1 MRASLFILASALAAT
16 PALAQQAPEPSE
28 EIEIPA
34 ELTDPQM
41 VGRLTDMMQVLS
53 KALLN
58 LPVGE
63 LQAAAEGREAT
74 PQEKRITVGDLEARN
89 DPNFERNLERQI
101 ADAEPAMKAAMQA
114 LASALPAM
122 MRGVSEAREELER
135 ATANIP
141 RPDYPKR

>member
-1 MRASLFILASALAAT
+1 MRFSILALASALVAT
-16 PALAQQAPEPSE
+16 PAFAQQAQEPSE
-28 EIEIPA
+28 QIEIPA
-34 ELTDPQM
+34 ELTDPQT

-74 PQEKRITVGDLEARN
+74 PHEKRVTVRDLERRN
-89 DPNFERNLERQI
+89 DPNFERNLESRI
-101 ADAEPAMKAAMQA
+101 AEAKPKMQAAMQA
-114 LASALPAM
+114 LAAALPAM
-122 MRGVSEAREELER
+122 MRGMSEAREEIER

-141 RPDYPKR
+141 RSDYPKR